1 MKIILQERVTGLG
14 NLGDLVEVKSGYAR
28 NYLIP
33 TGRATEATKK
43 NIERF
48 EARRAELEKQQAQKL
63 ADAEKRVAA
72 FNGKVLTIVANVGDE
87 GKLYGSIS
95 SQNIV
100 EAAKKE
106 GLELA
111 RSEVLLHSSTIREA
125 GEFPV
130 ELRFFGDNRVE
141 ILVRVVGE

>member
-14 NLGDLVEVKSGYAR
+14 NLGDMVEVKAGYAR

-33 TGRATEATKK
+33 TGRANEATKK
-43 NIERF
+43 NIESF
-48 EARRAELEKQQAQKL
+48 ESRRAELEKQQAQKL

-106 GLELA
+106 GLDLA

-125 GEFPV
+125 GEFPI
-130 ELRFFGDNRVE
+130 ELRFFGDNRAE
-141 ILVRVVGE
+141 IIVRVVGE

>member
-14 NLGDLVEVKSGYAR
+14 NLGDMVEVKSGYAR

-106 GLELA
+106 GLTLA

-130 ELRFFGDNRVE
+130 ELRFFGDNRAE
-141 ILVRVVGE
+141 ITVRVVGE

>member
-14 NLGDLVEVKSGYAR
+14 NLGDMVEVKAGYAR

-48 EARRAELEKQQAQKL
+48 ESRRAELEKQQAQKL

-106 GLELA
+106 GLDLA

-125 GEFPV
+125 GEFPI
-130 ELRFFGDNRVE
+130 ELRFFGDNRAE
-141 ILVRVVGE
+141 IIVRVVGE

>member
-1 MKIILQERVTGLG
+1 MKIILQERVTSLG
-14 NLGDLVEVKSGYAR
+14 NLGDMVEVKSGYAR

-106 GLELA
+106 GLTLT

-130 ELRFFGDNRVE
+130 ELRFFGDNRAE
-141 ILVRVVGE
+141 ITVRVVGE

>member
-14 NLGDLVEVKSGYAR
+14 NLGDMVEVKSGYAR

-48 EARRAELEKQQAQKL
+48 EARRAELEKQQTQKL
-63 ADAEKRVAA
+63 AEAEKRVAA

-106 GLELA
+106 GLTLA

-130 ELRFFGDNRVE
+130 ELRFFGDNRAE
-141 ILVRVVGE
+141 ITVRVVGE

>member
-1 MKIILQERVTGLG
+1 MKIILLERVIGLG
-14 NLGDLVEVKSGYAR
+14 NLGDQVEVKGGYAR
-28 NYLIP
+28 NYLLP
-33 TGRATEATKK
+33 TGRATEATKA
-43 NIERF
+43 NLERF

-63 ADAEKRVAA
+63 AEAQKRAEA

-87 GKLYGSIS
+87 GKLYGSIG

-106 GLELA
+106 GLTLT
-111 RSEVLLHSSTIREA
+111 RSEVLLHSSTIREV

-130 ELRFFGDNRVE
+130 ELRFFGDNRAE
-141 ILVRVVGE
+141 IIVKVVAE

>member
-1 MKIILQERVTGLG
+1 MKIILLERVIGLG
-14 NLGDLVEVKSGYAR
+14 NLGDQVEVKGGYAR
-28 NYLIP
+28 NYLLP
-33 TGRATEATKK
+33 TGRATEATKA
-43 NIERF
+43 NLERF

-63 ADAEKRVAA
+63 AEAQKRAEA

-87 GKLYGSIS
+87 GKLYGSIG

-106 GLELA
+106 GLTLA
-111 RSEVLLHSSTIREA
+111 RSEVLLHSSTIREV

-130 ELRFFGDNRVE
+130 ELRFFGDNRAE
-141 ILVRVVGE
+141 ITVKVVAE